1 MPKPYD
7 RRDPK
12 PTPQVDRLK
21 ALHERLDR
29 ALRDRQQMRAEID
42 RWTPAIVERAEPRSA

>member
-1 MPKPYD
+1 MPKPYT
-7 RRDPK
+7 RRNQK

-42 RWTPAIVERAEPRSA
+42 RWAPVIVEGAEQRSA